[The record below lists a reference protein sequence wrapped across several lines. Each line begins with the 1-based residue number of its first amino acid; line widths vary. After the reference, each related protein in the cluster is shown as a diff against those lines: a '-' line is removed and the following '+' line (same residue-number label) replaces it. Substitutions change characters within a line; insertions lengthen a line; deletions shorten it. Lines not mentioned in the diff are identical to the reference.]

1 MIKSVALPLAFCGL
15 ILGGQALMAAS
26 VTGLNDWCFNVNGNS
41 SASNA
46 CNGGA
51 GPVLPGADLSAF
63 DTALVASNNLGT
75 AVFTLGAGLGQFV
88 LFYADYD
95 VDVVAFG
102 SFDDVGTVNGVLP
115 ANASYS
121 LDDPNVPGTLFGA
134 FATNTLDNTNHVGT
148 HSGPPATQCC
158 DVAWGLGIGGIDVL
172 AGGSATVTFTVS
184 TTQPTGGF
192 FLQQTNFDT
201 LNTIY
206 ATESVVV
213 TGPAGGG
220 VPEPSTFGL
229 GLIAAGAAFLY
240 ARKRNRAGL
249 VG

>member
-1 MIKSVALPLAFCGL
+1 MKKSIALPLAFCGL
-15 ILGGQALMAAS
+15 ILGGQSLMAAS

-41 SASNA
+41 GASNA

-51 GPVLPGADLSAF
+51 GAVLPGVDLSAF
-63 DTALVASNNLGT
+63 DTTLATTGANNLGT
-75 AVFTLGAGLGQFV
+75 AVFTLGAGLGQSV

-95 VDVVAFG
+95 VNYVAFG

-121 LDDPNVPGTLFGA
+121 LDDPNSGTLFAA
-134 FATNTLDNTNHVGT
+134 FAGNTLDNTNHVGT
-148 HSGPPATQCC
+148 HVAPPTPCC
-158 DVAWGLGIGGIDVL
+158 DVAWGLGIGGINVL
-172 AGGSATVTFTVS
+172 AGGSGTVTFTVS
-184 TTQPTGGF
+184 ANRPTGGF

-201 LNTIY
+201 GNSIFVS
-206 ATESVVV
+206 ESAVV
-213 TGPAGGG
+213 TGPVGGG

-229 GLIAAGAAFLY
+229 GLIASGAAFLY
-240 ARKRNRAGL
+240 ALKRKRAGL